1 MLGLTYIANHRH
13 FYFELS
19 WFWCRQTF
27 QKVFWRSWTRPSS
40 FFFSKKEEGQAL
52 MHILVSFSFDI
63 GRAGSKRP
71 ISYCKL
77 SLFPLLKLVKL
88 RLVFTIH
95 KEHGKIFSLSG
106 KQISLWI
113 RLYRW
118 TKKQLPILRTWAN
131 EANNCKYII
140 EFQNR

>member
-1 MLGLTYIANHRH
+1 MLGLTVLHRQRH

-40 FFFSKKEEGQAL
+40 FLFSKKEEGQAL

-77 SLFPLLKLVKL
+77 SRFFGLFPLLKLVQP
-88 RLVFTIH
+88 RLAFTRKNIFTQWKTDFTLDTTLPLN
-95 KEHGKIFSLSG
+95 KETITTSKDKG
-106 KQISLWI
+106 KQLQ
-113 RLYRW
+113 
-118 TKKQLPILRTWAN
+118 K
-131 EANNCKYII
+131 I
-140 EFQNR
+140 EFQS